1 MKKKHS
7 EPCYGSIFIKPFN
20 FGIQQYNEVTTK
32 RKETHRENFKKE
44 NQIQHN
50 NIKKQ
55 FLQKQKGNIDINIIV
70 T

>member
-1 MKKKHS
+1 MEKKHS
-7 EPCYGSIFIKPFN
+7 ELCFRSIFIKPFN

-55 FLQKQKGNIDINIIV
+55 FLQKQKRNIDMNTHV
-70 T
+70 P